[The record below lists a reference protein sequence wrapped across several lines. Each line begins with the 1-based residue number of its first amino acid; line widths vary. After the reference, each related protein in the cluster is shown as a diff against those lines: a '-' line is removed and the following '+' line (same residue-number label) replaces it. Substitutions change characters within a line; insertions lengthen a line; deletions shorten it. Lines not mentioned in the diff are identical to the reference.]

1 MPLVLGLASSHAPS
15 MFVDAEHWPT
25 IHRGLVKAVPQPPE
39 LVKETPEVLEQYVR
53 RIRKGFATL
62 AEELQ
67 RARPDVVVIVGDD
80 QTEIFSNAL
89 VPALA
94 VFIGESAAG
103 TTSISWIGEKREDN
117 HVSFKGLPTLAR
129 SLVEA
134 LMERGFDPAYM
145 EELKPMGRP
154 GVGLGHAFTRIGK
167 VMGLAERGLPVIPVF
182 VNAYHPPLPSAA
194 RCYALG
200 QAMRDFFDA
209 RPERVVLYGSGG
221 LSHCPLGPRAGWV
234 DEPLDRWVIER
245 IARGE
250 GSQLKNLFTFDSDTL
265 QSGTGEIRSWIT
277 VAGAFDG
284 GKATVVDYIP
294 ARHAVTGLGFAYWN
308 GENLTKRSAA

>member
-15 MFVDAEHWPT
+15 MFVDARHWPAV
-25 IHRGLVKAVPQPPE
+25 HRGLARDVPQPPE
-39 LVKETPEVLEQYVR
+39 FAKETPDVLEQYVAR
-53 RIRKGFATL
+53 VRKGFATL
-62 AEELQ
+62 ADELQ
-67 RARPDVVVIVGDD
+67 RAKPDVVVIVGDD
-80 QTEIFSNAL
+80 QTEVFSDAL

-94 VFIGESAAG
+94 VFIGESASG

-117 HVSFKGLPTLAR
+117 HVTLRGFPTLAR
-129 SLVEA
+129 GLVEA
-134 LMERGFDPAYM
+134 LMQRGFDPVYM
-145 EELKPMGRP
+145 EALKPMGRP
-154 GVGLGHAFTRIGK
+154 SGGLGHAFTRIGK
-167 VMGLAERGLPVIPVF
+167 AMGLVERGVPVIPVF

-200 QAMRDFFDA
+200 QAMREFFDS
-209 RPERVVLYGSGG
+209 RPERVALYGSGG

-234 DEPLDRWVIER
+234 DAPLDRWVLER

-250 GSQLKNLFTFDSDTL
+250 GAQLKNLFTFDSDTL

-284 GKATVVDYIP
+284 ARATVVDYI
-294 ARHAVTGLGFAYWN
+294 AASHAVTGLGFAYWN
-308 GENLTKRSAA
+308 DQNLAKRSAT

>member
-15 MFVDAEHWPT
+15 MFVGAEHWPT
-25 IHRGLVKAVPQPPE
+25 VHRGLVKEVPQPPE
-39 LVKETPEVLEQYVR
+39 LAQETPEVLGQYVR
-53 RIRKGFATL
+53 RVRKGFAAL
-62 AEELQ
+62 SEELQ
-67 RARPDVVVIVGDD
+67 RAKPDIVVIVGDD
-80 QTEIFSNAL
+80 QTEVFSNAF

-94 VFIGESAAG
+94 VFIGERASG

-117 HVSFKGLPTLAR
+117 HISFPGDPAFAR
-129 SLVEA
+129 SLVAA

-145 EELKPMGRP
+145 EELRPMGRP
-154 GVGLGHAFTRIGK
+154 EAGLGHAFTRIGR
-167 VMGLAERGLPVIPVF
+167 VMGLVEGGKPVIPVF

-250 GSQLKNLFTFDSDTL
+250 GAQLKNLFTFDSDTL
-265 QSGTGEIRSWIT
+265 QSGTGEIRSWIV

-284 GKATVVDYIP
+284 GKGTVVDYIP

-308 GENLTKRSAA
+308 TQEREKRTAA